1 MHPIQQPNSLVVVAA
16 WTGGQPNVTWNGLAP
31 GAPLQYQ
38 SPNQLRPQST
48 GSAQKSYNHRK
59 TGRTEKFKAA
69 SDLSEFKDAVEQHLI
84 DTGMD
89 TIAYLIDPQN
99 AATTISIITNHSR
112 FTMET
117 ARTAS
122 NLLSTNHYDMYDK
135 MNSKVAKES
144 LFDSLDHDLVTLVK
158 QRSLPE
164 DTFCTVWMQFLHQV
178 QPISMERY
186 EDVKHRTKT
195 RLPSRYPGQNITKLS
210 SDFMTDARE
219 LTAAGVYDDNLTL
232 SMLSIFLM
240 AGGDNNEEY
249 RFPTSQFEGTSR
261 RSFASLQS
269 HGQGTSHAVLATK
282 RPYVPRHLPCCR
294 DRVPQAS

>member
-1 MHPIQQPNSLVVVAA
+1 M
-16 WTGGQPNVTWNGLAP
+16 TWNGLAP

-69 SDLSEFKDAVEQHLI
+69 SDFSEFKDAVEQHLI

-135 MNSKVAKES
+135 MNSKAAKES

-164 DTFCTVWMQFLHQV
+164 DTFCTVWMQFFIKCSLSQWSAMRTSNIASRLGCH
-178 QPISMERY
+178 P
-186 EDVKHRTKT
+186 DTLVKTS
-195 RLPSRYPGQNITKLS
+195 PS
-210 SDFMTDARE
+210 
-219 LTAAGVYDDNLTL
+219 
-232 SMLSIFLM
+232 
-240 AGGDNNEEY
+240 
-249 RFPTSQFEGTSR
+249 
-261 RSFASLQS
+261 
-269 HGQGTSHAVLATK
+269 
-282 RPYVPRHLPCCR
+282 
-294 DRVPQAS
+294 